1 VREFEANVPNSGDNM
16 ILVKLKSDA
25 SASDARASIDKIV
38 DEFPSA
44 KVQDLAEFKDATKA
58 QLDFFLILM
67 GVLLLLTIIIAMV
80 GIVNTLILSVV
91 ERTREIGL
99 IRAVGGYRKQI
110 RAAIRWEALIIAAF
124 GLLAALT
131 IGVFFGWVLI
141 RNMGDEGID
150 VFRLPIGT
158 LIVVT
163 IITLMLTLLAAILP
177 AAWAGRRPILQAIAS
192 D

>member
-1 VREFEANVPNSGDNM
+1 
-16 ILVKLKSDA
+16 
-25 SASDARASIDKIV
+25 
-38 DEFPSA
+38 
-44 KVQDLAEFKDATKA
+44 
-58 QLDFFLILM
+58 M

-99 IRAVGGYRKQI
+99 IRAVGGFRKQV
-110 RAAIRWEALIIAAF
+110 RSAIRWEALIIAAF

-141 RNMGDEGID
+141 RNMGEEGID

-158 LIVVT
+158 LVLVT
-163 IITLMLTLLAAILP
+163 AITAVLTWLAALLP
-177 AAWAGRRPILQAIAS
+177 AAWAGRRPILAAIAS
-192 D
+192 E